1 VTIDRVAGAV
11 LTLLALFVVWESRRL
26 PLGTLRTPGP
36 AYTPVLLAAL
46 LALFGLVLFAFGGR
60 APRLAEAG
68 WQEWRHVVAIF
79 GVCTF
84 AALAL
89 ERIGY
94 RLTVAIML
102 LAILRLVE
110 QKATVVAL
118 AFAIVVAQ
126 ASFFLFGSVLRVPLP
141 RGPFGL

>member
-11 LTLLALFVVWESRRL
+11 LTLLGLFVIWESRRL

-36 AYTPVLLAAL
+36 AYAPLLLATL
-46 LALFGLVLFAFGGR
+46 LALFGFLLFAFGAR
-60 APRLAEAG
+60 APRLAEAD
-68 WQEWRHVVAIF
+68 WQEWRHVLAIF
-79 GVCTF
+79 GVCAF

-94 RLTVAIML
+94 RLTVVIML
-102 LAILRLVE
+102 MVILRLVE
-110 QKATVVAL
+110 QKATVVAV
-118 AFAIVVAQ
+118 AFAIVVSQ
-126 ASFFLFGSVLRVPLP
+126 ASFFLFGTVLRVPLP